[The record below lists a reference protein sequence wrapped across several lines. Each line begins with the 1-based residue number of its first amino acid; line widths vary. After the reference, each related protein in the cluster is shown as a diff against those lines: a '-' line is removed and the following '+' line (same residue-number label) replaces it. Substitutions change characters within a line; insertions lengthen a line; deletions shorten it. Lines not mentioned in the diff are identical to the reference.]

1 MHEGRIGSPSC
12 TFVPFLV
19 QAFIFM
25 PSLPSRPVDE
35 PFNAVPEMYNVEVYK
50 QSDTFTTEFEVRK
63 DLGLMDRG
71 DAVDRLDFHHHEVL
85 DDQVH
90 SISEIE
96 LHSPIDDG
104 KAKVERQIEILP
116 AVRIANTRCRCFRV
130 NPAEFGMHPSL
141 RQLSLQD

>member
-12 TFVPFLV
+12 TSVPILV

-25 PSLPSRPVDE
+25 PSHPSRPVDE

-63 DLGLMDRG
+63 DLGLMDRA
-71 DAVDRLDFHHHEVL
+71 DALDRLDFHYHEVL

-90 SISEIE
+90 S
-96 LHSPIDDG
+96 
-104 KAKVERQIEILP
+104 
-116 AVRIANTRCRCFRV
+116 
-130 NPAEFGMHPSL
+130 
-141 RQLSLQD
+141 

>member
-1 MHEGRIGSPSC
+1 
-12 TFVPFLV
+12 
-19 QAFIFM
+19 M

-96 LHSPIDDG
+96 LHFPIDDG
-104 KAKVERQIEILP
+104 KAKVERQIEIQP
-116 AVRIANTRCRCFRV
+116 AAVRIANTRWRCFRV

-141 RQLSLQD
+141 RQLSLHD

>member
-1 MHEGRIGSPSC
+1 MYLRALPGSS
-12 TFVPFLV
+12 FYLL
-19 QAFIFM
+19 

-71 DAVDRLDFHHHEVL
+71 DAVDRLDSHHHEVL
-85 DDQVH
+85 DDQVP

-96 LHSPIDDG
+96 LHSPRRREG
-104 KAKVERQIEILP
+104 Q
-116 AVRIANTRCRCFRV
+116 
-130 NPAEFGMHPSL
+130 G
-141 RQLSLQD
+141 